1 MISKLFGKFLPS
13 KTSSLTDAKQVQT
26 PDISR
31 VIKIRPAEP
40 APEAEAEEEIVH
52 STDPADMA
60 DRAEAAVDSL
70 SGQFE
75 TWMTADLDKLVA
87 AWTDAQAPDAS
98 PEAYRAVF
106 TASHNLHGVAGSYGY
121 PAISRLCGS
130 LCTLLGD
137 THPGEN
143 SALIN
148 LHIEA
153 CRAAFLG
160 VGSGDTAASVA
171 DAVCDALEQ
180 TVAAKTASK

>member
-13 KTSSLTDAKQVQT
+13 KTSALADAKQIQT

-31 VIKIRPAEP
+31 VIKIRPVEP
-40 APEAEAEEEIVH
+40 VTEAEADVAQ
-52 STDPADMA
+52 SADPTDMA

-87 AWTDAQAPDAS
+87 AWRDAQAPDAP

-106 TASHNLHGVAGSYGY
+106 TASHNIHGVAGSYGY

-130 LCTLLGD
+130 LCTLLND

-153 CRAAFLG
+153 CRAVFVG
-160 VGSGDTAASVA
+160 VGSGDSAASVA

-180 TVAAKTASK
+180 SVAAKTASK

>member
-13 KTSSLTDAKQVQT
+13 KTASMADAKQIQT

-31 VIKIRPAEP
+31 VIKIRPTVP
-40 APEAEAEEEIVH
+40 APEAEADSVQ
-52 STDPADMA
+52 SVDPTDMA

-75 TWMTADLDKLVA
+75 AWMTADLDKLVA
-87 AWTDAQAPDAS
+87 AWRDAQAPEAT

-106 TASHNLHGVAGSYGY
+106 TASHNIHGVAGSYGY

-130 LCTLLGD
+130 LCTLLND

-153 CRAAFLG
+153 CRAAFVG
-160 VGSGDTAASVA
+160 VGSGDSAASVA

-180 TVAAKTASK
+180 SVAAKTASN

>member
-1 MISKLFGKFLPS
+1 MISKLIGKFLPL
-13 KTSSLTDAKQVQT
+13 KTSSVADAKQIQT

-31 VIKIRPAEP
+31 VIKIPPTAPAP
-40 APEAEAEEEIVH
+40 APEADVDPSA
-52 STDPADMA
+52 DPADMA

-87 AWTDAQAPDAS
+87 AWRDAQMPDATPDS
-98 PEAYRAVF
+98 YRAVF
-106 TASHNLHGVAGSYGY
+106 MASHNIHGVAGSYGY

-130 LCTLLGD
+130 LCTLLND

-153 CRAAFLG
+153 CRAAFVG
-160 VGSGDTAASVA
+160 VGSGDSAASVA

-180 TVAAKTASK
+180 RVAAKTASS

>member
-1 MISKLFGKFLPS
+1 MINKLFGKFLPS
-13 KTSSLTDAKQVQT
+13 KTSSLADAKQVQT

-40 APEAEAEEEIVH
+40 APEAEADIVD
-52 STDPADMA
+52 SADPADMA

-75 TWMTADLDKLVA
+75 TWMTADLDKLVT
-87 AWTDAQAPDAS
+87 AWAEAQAPDAT

-106 TASHNLHGVAGSYGY
+106 TASHNIHGVAGSYGY

-153 CRAAFLG
+153 CRAAFSG
-160 VGSGDTAASVA
+160 VGSGDSAASVA

>member
-13 KTSSLTDAKQVQT
+13 KTASMADAKQIQT

-31 VIKIRPAEP
+31 VIKIRPA
-40 APEAEAEEEIVH
+40 APEAEADIVQ
-52 STDPADMA
+52 SADPAVMA

-75 TWMTADLDKLVA
+75 AWMTTDLDKLVA
-87 AWTDAQAPDAS
+87 AWRDAQAPEAT
-98 PEAYRAVF
+98 PESYRAVF
-106 TASHNLHGVAGSYGY
+106 TASHNIQGVAGSYGY

-130 LCTLLGD
+130 LCTLLSD

-153 CRAAFLG
+153 CRAAFVG
-160 VGSGDTAASVA
+160 VGSGDSAASVA

-180 TVAAKTASK
+180 SVAAKTARK

>member
-13 KTSSLTDAKQVQT
+13 KTASMADARQIQT

-31 VIKIRPAEP
+31 VIKIRPTVPTPETAADVAES
-40 APEAEAEEEIVH
+40 A
-52 STDPADMA
+52 DPADMA

-75 TWMTADLDKLVA
+75 AWMTADLDKLVA
-87 AWTDAQAPDAS
+87 AWRDAQVPEAT

-106 TASHNLHGVAGSYGY
+106 TASHNIRGVAGSYGY

-130 LCTLLGD
+130 LSTLLND

-153 CRAAFLG
+153 CRAAFVG
-160 VGSGDTAASVA
+160 VGSGDSAASVA

-180 TVAAKTASK
+180 SVAAKTASN

>member
-1 MISKLFGKFLPS
+1 MISKLFGKFLPAN
-13 KTSSLTDAKQVQT
+13 KSSSADARQIQT

-31 VIKIRPAEP
+31 VIKMRPVEP
-40 APEAEAEEEIVH
+40 VPDAEADIVH
-52 STDPADMA
+52 SADPADMA

-87 AWTDAQAPDAS
+87 AWRDAQAPDAT
-98 PEAYRAVF
+98 PEAYRTVF
-106 TASHNLHGVAGSYGY
+106 TASHNIHGVAGSYGY

-130 LCTLLGD
+130 LCTLLND

-153 CRAAFLG
+153 CRAAFVG
-160 VGSGDTAASVA
+160 VGSGDSAASVA

-180 TVAAKTASK
+180 SVAAKTASS

>member
-13 KTSSLTDAKQVQT
+13 KTSALADAKQIQT

-31 VIKIRPAEP
+31 VIKIRPVEP
-40 APEAEAEEEIVH
+40 VTEAEADVAQ
-52 STDPADMA
+52 SADPTDMA

-87 AWTDAQAPDAS
+87 AWRDAQAPDAP

-106 TASHNLHGVAGSYGY
+106 TASHNIHGVAGSYGY
-121 PAISRLCGS
+121 PAISRICGS
-130 LCTLLGD
+130 LCTLLND

-153 CRAAFLG
+153 CRAAFVG
-160 VGSGDTAASVA
+160 VGSGDSAASVA

-180 TVAAKTASK
+180 SVAAKTASK